1 MLVDDTLPSAV
12 DYTTDNK
19 RMVYGSGGII
29 PDSTVDAA
37 AESELL
43 SELISRGMIFR
54 FATDYSSK
62 NSEDDFLKDSDDN
75 LYRSFRD
82 YLNKVKFEY
91 ITEADKQVDDLIQT
105 SEKENYD
112 KKIMDE
118 LNALKV
124 NLVEMGKFEF
134 QNHKNE
140 IISALRDELYSRYEG
155 QAGRIRNVLKT
166 DRQFE
171 VALNILNNNKLYN
184 HLLTR
189 N

>member
-1 MLVDDTLPSAV
+1 M
-12 DYTTDNK
+12 
-19 RMVYGSGGII
+19 
-29 PDSTVDAA
+29 
-37 AESELL
+37 
-43 SELISRGMIFR
+43 
-54 FATDYSSK
+54 
-62 NSEDDFLKDSDDN
+62 
-75 LYRSFRD
+75 
-82 YLNKVKFEY
+82 
-91 ITEADKQVDDLIQT
+91 DDLIQT